1 MADAF
6 LVESS
11 VGIEYLRLI
20 SSFLAKAKLYKI
32 LSNLSSTDPL
42 KKINCYEEFGLDF
55 YSLYYFVMQW
65 LTADLHAFYNRWQTK
80 YGFEFFWPNFDLMT
94 SLQETKLSKF

>member
-1 MADAF
+1 MHHLDKWLVIRVAF

-32 LSNLSSTDPL
+32 LSNLSSTDL
-42 KKINCYEEFGLDF
+42 FRKINSYEEI
-55 YSLYYFVMQW
+55 
-65 LTADLHAFYNRWQTK
+65 
-80 YGFEFFWPNFDLMT
+80 
-94 SLQETKLSKF
+94 

>member
-1 MADAF
+1 MVDAF

-32 LSNLSSTDPL
+32 LSNLSSTDLL
-42 KKINCYEEFGLDF
+42 KKNNSYEEIWPVF
-55 YSLYYFVMQW
+55 YSFYYFVMQS
-65 LTADLHAFYNRWQTK
+65 LTVDLYAFYNR
-80 YGFEFFWPNFDLMT
+80 
-94 SLQETKLSKF
+94 

>member
-42 KKINCYEEFGLDF
+42 KKINSYEEFGLDF
-55 YSLYYFVMQW
+55 YSLYYFVMQ
-65 LTADLHAFYNRWQTK
+65 
-80 YGFEFFWPNFDLMT
+80 
-94 SLQETKLSKF
+94 

>member
-1 MADAF
+1 MVDAF

-32 LSNLSSTDPL
+32 LSNLSSTDLL
-42 KKINCYEEFGLDF
+42 KKINSYEEILPRILLFLLF
-55 YSLYYFVMQW
+55 CYAITYC
-65 LTADLHAFYNRWQTK
+65 
-80 YGFEFFWPNFDLMT
+80 
-94 SLQETKLSKF
+94 

>member
-1 MADAF
+1 MVDAF

-32 LSNLSSTDPL
+32 LSNLSSTDLL
-42 KKINCYEEFGLDF
+42 KKINSYEEI
-55 YSLYYFVMQW
+55 
-65 LTADLHAFYNRWQTK
+65 
-80 YGFEFFWPNFDLMT
+80 WPRILLFLLFRYAIT
-94 SLQETKLSKF
+94 YC